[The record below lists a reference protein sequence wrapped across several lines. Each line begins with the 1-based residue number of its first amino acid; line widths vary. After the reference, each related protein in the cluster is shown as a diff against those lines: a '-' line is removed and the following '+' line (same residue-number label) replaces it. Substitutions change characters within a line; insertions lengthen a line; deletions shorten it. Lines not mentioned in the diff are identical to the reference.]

1 MARSPSGGHGVLA
14 LIAALVF
21 FLVLLP
27 AGAKDPGAG
36 KTAVL
41 LEIKGPIGPATSDY
55 IGRGLEKARERGAQ
69 VVILRVDT
77 PGGLD
82 TSMREI
88 IQDMLTSPL
97 PVIVY
102 VAPGGARAA
111 SAGTYILYASTVAA
125 MAPGTNL
132 GAATPVQIGG
142 APPPAPDK
150 ERGEDKGRK
159 ENGEKGEDSGKTE
172 SKPAKPAPHP
182 TMTDKVLN
190 DAVAYIRSLAQMR
203 GRNAEWAEKAVTEAA
218 SLAAEEALKAG
229 VIDLVAGDL
238 KELLEKVDG
247 RKVTVLNQET
257 ELHTAGADIV
267 AMEPAWRNKL
277 LAAITNPNLAY
288 IRLLICLHGLLIE
301 FANLGFVAPG
311 VIGAI
316 SLFLGLFALHLLP
329 INFAGAG
336 LILLGLAFMVAEAF
350 VPAFGALGI
359 GGVVAFVIG
368 SLLLLDTDLPG
379 YCVSWQVIAAIVGTT
394 RAFSAV
400 DETVAVGSAVFRL
413 MGDAVRVRVLGRD
426 RRGVGEDI
434 GIWLRPVVRHLSAAG
449 RGVGFLGEHAKE
461 NVFGA
466 HPERD
471 IEGNVPV
478 VGKGPVLF
486 RVEGIGR
493 PHLSGLVARSR
504 YDEANPALPV

>member
-1 MARSPSGGHGVLA
+1 MARSPRWGHAVPA

-21 FLVLLP
+21 SLVFAA

-55 IGRGLEKARERGAQ
+55 IGRGLEKARAQGAQ
-69 VVILRVDT
+69 VVILRMDT

-88 IQDMLTSPL
+88 IQDILTSPL

-142 APPPAPDK
+142 APPPAPGK
-150 ERGEDKGRK
+150 ESGEDKGRK
-159 ENGEKGEDSGKTE
+159 ENGKNGDDSGKTE
-172 SKPAKPAPHP
+172 SKPTPHP

-218 SLAAEEALKAG
+218 SLGAEDALKAG
-229 VIDLVAGDL
+229 VIDLMAGDL
-238 KELLEKVDG
+238 KELLEKADG
-247 RKVTVLNQET
+247 RKVTVLNQEI
-257 ELHTAGADIV
+257 ELHTAGAAIV
-267 AMEPAWRNKL
+267 AMEPDWRTEL

-288 IRLLICLHGLLIE
+288 ILLLIGVYGLIFE
-301 FANLGFVAPG
+301 FTNPGFIAPG
-311 VIGAI
+311 VIGTI
-316 SLFLGLFALHLLP
+316 CLFLGLFALHLLP
-329 INFAGAG
+329 VNYAGAG

-359 GGVVAFVIG
+359 GGVVAFVVG
-368 SLLLLDTDLPG
+368 SVMLLDTDIPG
-379 YCVSWQVIAAIVGTT
+379 YGVSWQVIAAIGGTT
-394 RAFSAV
+394 STFFAV
-400 DETVAVGSAVFRL
+400 VLVLAVKA
-413 MGDAVRVRVLGRD
+413 
-426 RRGVGEDI
+426 RR
-434 GIWLRPVVRHLSAAG
+434 RPVVSGTEELVGSYGHVADWADRKGLVRVQGELWQASAAQT
-449 RGVGFLGEHAKE
+449 LEP
-461 NVFGA
+461 GA
-466 HPERD
+466 RVRIAAID
-471 IEGNVPV
+471 GLALT
-478 VGKGPVLF
+478 VL
-486 RVEGIGR
+486 
-493 PHLSGLVARSR
+493 PA
-504 YDEANPALPV
+504 DEKNEEDQDHG

>member
-55 IGRGLEKARERGAQ
+55 IGRGLEKARERGAH

-150 ERGEDKGRK
+150 ESGEDKGRK

-257 ELHTAGADIV
+257 ELHTAGAAIV
-267 AMEPAWRNKL
+267 AMEPDWRTKL

-288 IRLLICLHGLLIE
+288 ILLLIGVYGLIFE
-301 FANLGFVAPG
+301 FMNPGFVAPG

-368 SLLLLDTDLPG
+368 SVMLLDTDIPG
-379 YCVSWQVIAAIVGTT
+379 YGVSWQVIAAIGGTT
-394 RAFSAV
+394 SAFFAV
-400 DETVAVGSAVFRL
+400 VLVMAVKAQRRPVVSGTEELIGSYGHVADWADRKG
-413 MGDAVRVRVLGRD
+413 RVRVQ
-426 RRGVGEDI
+426 GEL
-434 GIWLRPVVRHLSAAG
+434 WQASAAHT
-449 RGVGFLGEHAKE
+449 LEP
-461 NVFGA
+461 GA
-466 HPERD
+466 RVRIAAID
-471 IEGNVPV
+471 GLALT
-478 VGKGPVLF
+478 VL
-486 RVEGIGR
+486 
-493 PHLSGLVARSR
+493 PA
-504 YDEANPALPV
+504 DEKNEEEDHDHG